1 MKINRVIL
9 GLLGMLLFCLPA
21 HTEVTY
27 PWKDVYIG
35 ALDSAGWAGLV
46 LAPTRESGFA
56 FRIKIIKREEAAEGI
71 DFLYLIS
78 EVGPHSPDG
87 RYARIKFDLSL
98 PFGKGEDTPILKKPA
113 SKSEAMQ
120 MEWSRQDEGTV
131 IGRIHIPKQT
141 KIQLVFYS
149 PWDTQ
154 GRYMIQED
162 SHIIG
167 ESLGLSGSRFLFWT
181 NRPGDLI
188 AENQNEEVALA
199 FSSEE
204 SQDIY
209 FVAGVGSDA
218 KLLSNRIYRYKNEKT
233 ILSFLAEEARI
244 YQQNRVQAIGPI
256 RGSAASV
263 TNNLFWSSLYQP
275 GQHRFYTPSG
285 RDRIF
290 LRPNGSPHPWTLYSW
305 DSFFNGMVL
314 SLESTKHAIDMIKA
328 ALETQYPNG
337 NIPHWRAGAE
347 GSPDRSQPPVG
358 GYVVLKLFQKTGDVE
373 LLRFAYPYL
382 TRWHAFWKSKRSNG
396 LVRRDG
402 NGDGLLEWGSDPELV
417 RGTDPD
423 WMDSDS
429 GKERAQYES
438 GMPDLPNWDMAGF
451 DRLTGTLTMNCLD
464 LNCLYALDA
473 WCLAQ
478 MAGVLN
484 QTEDNRSYTDEYD
497 SIKQLINDT
506 FWNSREGFYFD
517 RHWDGRFSEKKSA
530 SNFYPLLARIPD
542 EDRARQ
548 LRRHLLDRSEFW
560 GDYVIPTVSRESDE
574 FQDQQ
579 NWRGAV
585 WAPSNYLVYQGLKA
599 YGFDVE
605 AHEFAKKSV
614 DLFLLT
620 WKNFQLCPENFDSRT
635 GEATGRRFQSWG
647 PLMALIALE
656 EYIDITPWEGFRFG
670 VLQPEKKTEIKGIAI
685 QGRQYDIRAS
695 SGEIRLIEDGREI
708 IRSKGGAIFRRFL
721 YNEQEVSF
729 EVMVLTSRKIR
740 VRFLIKGKYQYF
752 LDNQLKNV
760 FEGDSA
766 EIVVPEG
773 RHDVDIILVEKA
785 RSPLS

>member
-1 MKINRVIL
+1 MIIRRAIL
-9 GLLGMLLFCLPA
+9 GLLVVILIGLSAYPD
-21 HTEVTY
+21 VSY

-35 ALDSAGWAGLV
+35 ALDSLGWAGLV
-46 LAPTRESGFA
+46 LAPSRESGFA
-56 FRIKIIKREEAAEGI
+56 FRIKAIKKEQAAEGI

-98 PFGKGEDTPILKKPA
+98 PFAKGEDTPILKKPA
-113 SKSEAMQ
+113 SKSEVMQ
-120 MEWSRQDEGTV
+120 LEWSRQDEGTV
-131 IGRIHIPKQT
+131 FGRIQIPKQT
-141 KIQLVFYS
+141 EIQLVFYS

-154 GRYMIQED
+154 SRYMIQED

-181 NRPGDLI
+181 NQPGNPI
-188 AENQNEEVALA
+188 SENQSKETILA

-204 SQDIY
+204 SRDIY

-233 ILSFLAEEARI
+233 IQAFLEEESRI
-244 YQQNRVQAIGPI
+244 YEQNRIQATGPLK
-256 RGSAASV
+256 GAAASV
-263 TNNLFWSSLYQP
+263 TNNLYWSSLYQP
-275 GQHRFYTPSG
+275 GHHRFYTPSG
-285 RDRIF
+285 RERIF
-290 LRPNGSPHPWTLYSW
+290 LQPDGSTYAWTLYSW

-314 SLESTKHAIDMIKA
+314 SLESTKHAVDMIKA
-328 ALETQYPNG
+328 VLETQYPNG
-337 NIPHWRAGAE
+337 NIPHWRAEAA

-358 GYVVLKLFQKTGDVE
+358 AYIILKLFHKTGDVG

-382 TRWHAFWKSKRSNG
+382 TRWHAFWKSKKSNG

-417 RGTDPD
+417 SSADPD
-423 WMDSDS
+423 GMDSGS
-429 GKERAQYES
+429 GKERAKYES

-484 QTEDNRSYTDEYD
+484 QTEDSRWYTEEYD
-497 SIKQLINDT
+497 TVKQLINDT
-506 FWNSREGFYFD
+506 FWDSRQGFYFD
-517 RHWDGRFSEKKSA
+517 RHWDGRFSNKKSA

-542 EDRARQ
+542 EERARQ

-560 GDYVIPTVSRESDE
+560 GDYVLPTVSRQSEE

-579 NWRGAV
+579 AWRGAI

-599 YGFDVE
+599 YKFDVE
-605 AHEFAKKSV
+605 AHEFAKKSA

-620 WKNFQLCPENFDSRT
+620 WKNFQLCPENYDSRT

-670 VLQPEKKTEIKGIAI
+670 VLQPEKKTEIKGVAI
-685 QGRQYDIRAS
+685 QGRQYNIRAS
-695 SGEIRLIEDGREI
+695 SGEIRLEEDGREI

-729 EVMVLTSRKIR
+729 EAMVLTSRKIR
-740 VRFLIKGKYQYF
+740 VRFLIKGKYQFF
-752 LDNQLKNV
+752 LDNQLKKV
-760 FEGDSA
+760 FEGDST

-773 RHDVDIILVEKA
+773 RHDVNIMLVEKS